1 MGDACDNDLDWDLDG
16 IQDNRDN
23 CPNVPNADQTD
34 IDADGLGDMCDEDI
48 DGDNIPNGHDNCP
61 YVSNQRQ
68 EDSVG
73 DGVGDACRNDFDGDG
88 ADNLND
94 ACPYNNQVVKTDFRK
109 FQKVRLDPIGD
120 NQKDPKWVIYNQG
133 AEMVQTLNSDPG
145 LSIGYDSFNGVDF
158 EGTLFV
164 DTDED
169 DDYIGFIFS
178 YQSNKRFYAVAWKKN
193 PQEYWDK
200 TPFSAI
206 AEPGIQI
213 KLVNSKTG
221 PGEYL
226 RNSLWHSGNTTDE
239 VKLLWSDPK
248 NVGWRQKT
256 AYRWH
261 LIHRPKIGLINM
273 KIFNGKKLV
282 ADSGII
288 FDSTLKGGRLG
299 MYVFSQEM
307 TIWSNMVYRCNGE
320 KLKRVILLKK
330 IRVNIHVFL
339 SFVWCIF

>member
-1 MGDACDNDLDWDLDG
+1 MKQTDTDDDLVGDSCDNDMDRDLDG

-23 CPNVPNADQTD
+23 CPDVPNADQTD
-34 IDADGLGDMCDEDI
+34 SDDDGLGDMCDEDI
-48 DGDNIPNGHDNCP
+48 DNDGIPNGRDNCP
-61 YVSNQRQ
+61 FISNPRQ
-68 EDSVG
+68 EDSTENG
-73 DGVGDACRNDFDGDG
+73 IGDACEDDADGDG
-88 ADNLND
+88 YENLVD
-94 ACPYNNQVVKTDFRK
+94 VCPYNNRVIRTDFRK
-109 FQKVRLDPIGD
+109 FQRVRLDPIGD

-164 DTDED
+164 DTNED

-178 YQSNKRFYAVAWKKN
+178 YQSNKRFYAIAWKRNK
-193 PQEYWDK
+193 QEYWDK
-200 TPFSAI
+200 NPFSAT

-221 PGEYL
+221 PGEVL

-239 VKLLWSDPK
+239 VTLLWSDPK

-273 KIFNGKKLV
+273 KIFNGKRLV
-282 ADSGII
+282 ADSGNV

-307 TIWSNMVYRCNGE
+307 TIWSNMAYRCNGE
-320 KLKRVILLKK
+320 IINTHFKDFSIK
-330 IRVNIHVFL
+330 
-339 SFVWCIF
+339 